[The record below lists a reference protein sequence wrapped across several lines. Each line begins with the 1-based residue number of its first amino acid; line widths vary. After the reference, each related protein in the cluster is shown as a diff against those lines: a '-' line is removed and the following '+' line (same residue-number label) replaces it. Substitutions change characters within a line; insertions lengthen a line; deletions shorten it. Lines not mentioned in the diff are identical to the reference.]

1 MKIQILF
8 LIVFLFVIFSVNQKK
23 DTDIEE
29 ITSIIQDFPEDY
41 EQSIQVVE
49 EKFSWKEFSFKILAI
64 VLLVLCLLSIFSVI
78 KLYVSTLSLF
88 ISNKNQLEELFNKL
102 GFTIKNKEK
111 VSELGQQQMNDNLFY
126 NITDKKKLFHALEEQ
141 LLLHDETGKKNN
153 LLRTTAEN
161 NENENEDLIIQE
173 ISHAISQPI
182 RIFYSE
188 NLFGKKYKE
197 PIYSNIYANHGFRVW
212 FKSDASMSKY
222 LANKKLAEELIK
234 ISPDSDLLK
243 NSQKFYNQNSSDKVR
258 FSSDG
263 ASIRSIN
270 LNLLFKHYDE
280 IYKGWLKTIKYTPE
294 IENIYTQ
301 QQRGTKVNPNDEIKN
316 KLIKYRPNF
325 DDDIILFAEVNDQ
338 NSILNFKSNSQIE
351 SEKDT
356 PQSQSLIPFNFD
368 QNLLFEY
375 DELTQK
381 IQTINKNYGI
391 DYYIKIE
398 EKDFLNLYYDN
409 ESETYTS
416 LNKKKKMFFF
426 V

>member
-78 KLYVSTLSLF
+78 KLYVSTLTLF
-88 ISNKNQLEELFNKL
+88 ISNNNQLEELFNKL

-111 VSELGQQQMNDNLFY
+111 VSEFDQQHMNENLFY

-141 LLLHDETGKKNN
+141 LLVHDKTGQKNN
-153 LLRTTAEN
+153 LLKQIAN
-161 NENENEDLIIQE
+161 NKQDEEEDLIIQD

-182 RIFYSE
+182 RIFDSQKLLE
-188 NLFGKKYKE
+188 KKYKE

-212 FKSDASMSKY
+212 FKSNASMSQY

-234 ISPDSDLLK
+234 ICPDSDLLK
-243 NSQKFYNQNSSDKVR
+243 NSQKFYNQNSSDKLR
-258 FSSDG
+258 LSSDG
-263 ASIRSIN
+263 TSISSIN
-270 LNLLFKHYDE
+270 LNQLFQKYDD
-280 IYKGWLKTIKYTPE
+280 IYTGWLKTIKYTPE
-294 IENIYTQ
+294 IENIYKQ
-301 QQRGTKVNPNDEIKN
+301 QQGGQPNAEIKN
-316 KLIKYRPNF
+316 KLIEYRPNF
-325 DDDIILFAEVNDQ
+325 DGDIILFAEVNDQ
-338 NSILNFKSNSQIE
+338 NSILNFQSNSQIE

-356 PQSQSLIPFNFD
+356 SQSQSSIPFNFD

-375 DELTQK
+375 DEESQK

-391 DYYIKIE
+391 DYYIEIL

-409 ESETYTS
+409 QSETYTS

>member
-78 KLYVSTLSLF
+78 KLYVSTLTLF
-88 ISNKNQLEELFNKL
+88 ISNNNQLEELFNKL

-111 VSELGQQQMNDNLFY
+111 VSEFDQQQMNDNLFY

-141 LLLHDETGKKNN
+141 LLLHDKTGQKNN

-161 NENENEDLIIQE
+161 IENENEDLIIQQ

-182 RIFYSE
+182 RVFYSE
-188 NLFGKKYKE
+188 NLLGKKYKE

-212 FKSDASMSKY
+212 FKSDHSISQY

-234 ISPDSDLLK
+234 ICPDSDLLE
-243 NSQKFYNQNSSDKVR
+243 NSQKFYNQNSSDKLR
-258 FSSDG
+258 LSSDG

-270 LNLLFKHYDE
+270 LNLLFKDYDE

-294 IENIYTQ
+294 IENIYKQ
-301 QQRGTKVNPNDEIKN
+301 QQGGQPNAEIKN
-316 KLIKYRPNF
+316 KLIEYRPNF
-325 DDDIILFAEVNDQ
+325 DGDIILFAEVNDQ
-338 NSILNFKSNSQIE
+338 NRILNFKSNSQIE

-356 PQSQSLIPFNFD
+356 PQSQSSIPFNFD

-375 DELTQK
+375 DEPNQT

-391 DYYIKIE
+391 DYYIKIS

>member
-141 LLLHDETGKKNN
+141 LLLHDKTGQKNN
-153 LLRTTAEN
+153 ILRTTVEN
-161 NENENEDLIIQE
+161 NENENESLIIQQ
-173 ISHAISQPI
+173 ISHDISQPI

-188 NLFGKKYKE
+188 NLLGKKYKE
-197 PIYSNIYANHGFRVW
+197 PIYSNIYANNGFRVW
-212 FKSDASMSKY
+212 FQSDGSISQY

-234 ISPDSDLLK
+234 ISPHSDLLK

-263 ASIRSIN
+263 ASINPIS
-270 LNLLFKHYDE
+270 LNQLFQNYEE
-280 IYKGWLKTIKYTPE
+280 IYKGWLKTIKYTPQ
-294 IENIYTQ
+294 IENIYKQ
-301 QQRGTKVNPNDEIKN
+301 QQHGDSTN
-316 KLIKYRPNF
+316 KLIRYEFFNANEPERN
-325 DDDIILFAEVNDQ
+325 IILFAEVNDQ
-338 NSILNFKSNSQIE
+338 NRILNFKSNSQIE

-356 PQSQSLIPFNFD
+356 PQSQLSIPFNFD

-381 IQTINKNYGI
+381 IQTIMYGI
-391 DYYIKIE
+391 DYYIEIK

-409 ESETYTS
+409 ESQTYTS